1 MDNINKKMGIVT
13 YIDNTE
19 NMLQEFTWLYK
30 SWIHSGSWRTS
41 DLIIVHHPAIGG
53 QLPQEPGIR
62 LIAHEPLSQTD
73 PLFHD
78 YHFINSIACLSGP
91 HIDPIIKQYQWLLRT
106 DADVFL
112 TPYFANFTPAWP
124 VHGCGG
130 YHLTEDF
137 RQKMLDFCRRQGV
150 NHTQRF
156 GCGHS
161 IILPAELMIAFLQR
175 QVYWCYK
182 LAEDFGSD
190 SANWGAWPGWYRG
203 VLTMYAAEIAA
214 NEGWDKYLRE
224 GRERILDMNSSS
236 HNPIDAL
243 TLHIH
248 SSHYDIHF
256 SKHQY
261 RAGSY
266 AAIDPHSLD
275 IRCIDDYCL
284 WICMTPI
291 DTIKAQAFY
300 LR

>member
-30 SWIHSGSWRTS
+30 SWIHSGSWQTS

-53 QLPQEPGIR
+53 Q
-62 LIAHEPLSQTD
+62 
-73 PLFHD
+73 
-78 YHFINSIACLSGP
+78 
-91 HIDPIIKQYQWLLRT
+91 LRT

-150 NHTQRF
+150 NHTQQF

-214 NEGWDKYLRE
+214 NEGWNKYLRE

-236 HNPIDAL
+236 HNHIDAL